1 MAEDKSGAAG
11 AWDWRKIEAGR
22 RRRLMKKIFL
32 ALLTSFLLHASVQ
45 AADKI
50 RIGFAGVTVTA
61 VPLIL
66 GEKRGFFQ
74 EEGLQAEFIQMLPTV
89 GIAANVS
96 GDIDYWTTF
105 GPLTIAGAIRGL
117 PVKIVACY
125 VPSVPYA
132 LISRPEFKSVQELR
146 GKTIGVNV
154 FGGAQETIAKLIFK
168 HFGLDPDKEIKF
180 LVPGGTEARFA
191 SMKQGLTAATLGSPP
206 LDFLGKKIGFVVLA
220 RSQELFSWP
229 ISGLAASVK
238 KIKERPDEIKRV
250 IKAGIKA
257 NRYIRQNREGTIQ
270 FMMGWM
276 KIDKEMA
283 TATYESS
290 WKIYNEDGSVPEDGL
305 RLIIEEAKK
314 AIKVDREVSFNEVVD
329 LSILREA
336 QRELGIKGR

>member
-1 MAEDKSGAAG
+1 
-11 AWDWRKIEAGR
+11 
-22 RRRLMKKIFL
+22 MKKILL
-32 ALLTSFLLHASVQ
+32 ALLSIFVLHASAH

-50 RIGFAGVTVTA
+50 RIGFAGVGVNA

-96 GDIDYWTTF
+96 GDIDYWTNF
-105 GPLTIAGAIRGL
+105 GPLTVAGVIRGL
-117 PVKIVACY
+117 PVKVVACY
-125 VPSVPYA
+125 VPSIPYA

-180 LVPGGTEARFA
+180 LVPGAIEARFA
-191 SMKQGLTAATLGSPP
+191 SMKQGLTAATMGTPP
-206 LDFLGKKIGFVVLA
+206 SDFLGKKLGFVVLA

-229 ISGLAASVK
+229 VGGLVANVK
-238 KIKERPDEIKRV
+238 KIKEKPDETKRV

-257 NRYIRQNREGTIQ
+257 NRYIRQNREGTVQ

-290 WKIYNEDGSVPEDGL
+290 WKIYNDDGSVPEDGL

-314 AIKVDREVSFNEVVD
+314 AIKVNREVSFNEVVD
-329 LSILREA
+329 LSILKEA

>member
-1 MAEDKSGAAG
+1 
-11 AWDWRKIEAGR
+11 
-22 RRRLMKKIFL
+22 MKKIFL
-32 ALLTSFLLHASVQ
+32 ALLTIFLLHVSAH

-50 RIGFAGVTVTA
+50 RIGFAGVGVNA

-96 GDIDYWTTF
+96 GDIDYWTNF
-105 GPLTIAGAIRGL
+105 GPLTVAGVIRGL
-117 PVKIVACY
+117 PVKVVACY
-125 VPSVPYA
+125 VPSIPYA

-168 HFGLDPDKEIKF
+168 HFDPDKEIKF
-180 LVPGGTEARFA
+180 LVPGAIEARFA
-191 SMKQGLTAATLGSPP
+191 SMKQGLTVATLGSPP
-206 LDFLGKKIGFVVLA
+206 LDFLGKKLGFVVLA

-238 KIKERPDEIKRV
+238 KIKEGPDEIKRV

-270 FMMGWM
+270 FMMEWM

-305 RLIIEEAKK
+305 RLIIEETKK
-314 AIKVDREVSFNEVVD
+314 ALKVNREVSFNEVVD

-336 QRELGIKGR
+336 QRELVIK